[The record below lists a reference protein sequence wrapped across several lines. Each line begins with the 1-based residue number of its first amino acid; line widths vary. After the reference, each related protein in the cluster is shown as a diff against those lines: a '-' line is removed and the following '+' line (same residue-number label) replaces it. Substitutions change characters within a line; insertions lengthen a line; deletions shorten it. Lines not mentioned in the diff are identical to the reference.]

1 MRPTRAAALACVTFL
16 ALTVGG
22 AHTLRAQGTRSSED
36 TAFLALDSRPSGK
49 IAIDDSIVG
58 ETPKSLSIRAGTHKI
73 RISRE
78 GYLPYEVTIVIE
90 AGEHL
95 RLRDIVLKEKPK
107 QGSRS

>member
-1 MRPTRAAALACVTFL
+1 MRPTRAAALVCVTFL

-22 AHTLRAQGTRSSED
+22 AHTLRAQGTRSSGD

-73 RISRE
+73 RISRA
-78 GYLPYEVTIVIE
+78 GYLPYESTITILG
-90 AGEHL
+90 GETL
-95 RLRDIVLKEKPK
+95 RIRDIVLKKEPEH
-107 QGSRS
+107 GR